1 MANNKK
7 DGIMVSIELLP
18 KNSPIREEARQM
30 NWDLFLKELKK
41 LRRQGFTV
49 EDTVKGFKEV
59 YNG

>member
-1 MANNKK
+1 MADNRK